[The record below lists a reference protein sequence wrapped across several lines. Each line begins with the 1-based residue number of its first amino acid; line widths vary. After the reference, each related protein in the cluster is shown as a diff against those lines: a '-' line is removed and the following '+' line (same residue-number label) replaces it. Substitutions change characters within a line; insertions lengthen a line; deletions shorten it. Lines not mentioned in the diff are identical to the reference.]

1 MKYRCTCIILLFG
14 LLLLAGC
21 SEIRPVWKGS
31 VKLDH
36 YTLYYAEPLEFSID
50 VKELWAEK
58 PLMLELALTYYVGM
72 NRTNLPLFLV
82 IEDPTHN
89 LKEETVQIVLQESGE
104 WLGYPEENEI
114 DYTITQI
121 AMEELQLKPGLHTL
135 RVYANDEDEEKI
147 YGLVQVEVRLFE
159 RTEITPESP

>member
-1 MKYRCTCIILLFG
+1 MKFRDCCIILFLV
-14 LLLLAGC
+14 LLLGGGC
-21 SEIRPVWKGS
+21 AEIRPVWKGS

-36 YTLYYAEPLEFSID
+36 YTLYYAEPLEFTID

-72 NRTNLPLFLV
+72 TRTNLPLFLV
-82 IEDPTHN
+82 IEDPEHN

-114 DYTITQI
+114 DYTITHI
-121 AMEELQLKPGLHTL
+121 AMKGLKLKSGQHTF
-135 RVYANDEDEEKI
+135 RIYANDDDEEKI
-147 YGLVQVEVRLFE
+147 YGLVRVEARLFE
-159 RTEITPESP
+159 FDNAPETGP